1 MLWHIYVQD
10 ENAHWEKLEAFL
22 AHYRRGLSDDAGRL
36 LGLWRA
42 WNMDF
47 DMGQAWQAARQHWP
61 ELQQHARRGAEQ
73 AAQPDLATALVQFYR
88 NSL

>member
-1 MLWHIYVQD
+1 
-10 ENAHWEKLEAFL
+10 
-22 AHYRRGLSDDAGRL
+22 LSDDAGRL

-61 ELQQHARRGAEQ
+61 ELLQHMPGVVRTGRSAGPCHGAGTVLPKFAMIRGL
-73 AAQPDLATALVQFYR
+73 DFYKSIQIRILR
-88 NSL
+88 NENW